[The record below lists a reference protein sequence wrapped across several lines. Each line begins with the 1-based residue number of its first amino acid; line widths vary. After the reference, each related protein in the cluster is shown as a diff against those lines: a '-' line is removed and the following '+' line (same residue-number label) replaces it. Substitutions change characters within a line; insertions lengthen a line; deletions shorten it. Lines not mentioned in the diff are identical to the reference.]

1 MSKMRTE
8 RARLLEDGERGL
20 FTLLED
26 SSDEE
31 FSLQPG
37 GGKLEVKTGGWHW
50 TGSTLICND
59 SIFTCTGIM
68 IMIPSLALLAIE
80 QFSPS
85 KCTVKYTL

>member
-26 SSDEE
+26 SSDVE
-31 FSLQPG
+31 FSLQSG

-50 TGSTLICND
+50 TGSTQLPIKV
-59 SIFTCTGIM
+59 
-68 IMIPSLALLAIE
+68 
-80 QFSPS
+80 S
-85 KCTVKYTL
+85 KM